1 MVCASCESERVSRR
15 LSVVGVKTGGRTS
28 DASPAP
34 MGGGGAAAAEVGAA
48 AAEPATE
55 PPRPARGLRAPFV
68 SLTERA
74 PAGLGF
80 TRPRGASILGPVDLR
95 QLEIFVKVAELG
107 SFSKAADALFLTQPT
122 VSEHIQSLE
131 DELGVRLLDRLGRG
145 AAVTKGG
152 ALLQGYAQRLLALSR
167 EARQAME
174 SFQGRMSGELL
185 VGASTIPGEYIL
197 PALIGRFKEKFPD
210 IAITLLIGGS
220 QAVTEWV
227 AEGRAEVG
235 VVGARSGHRGI
246 EFRELLPDDIVLIV
260 GAAHPWHGRK
270 QVTLEELRA
279 EPLLLRER
287 GSGTRA
293 ALEAALT
300 QAGTDIA
307 RLPRRRRDGLDP
319 GDQAGGE
326 GRVSACRSCR
336 GGPSRRSAGRAASG
350 ASASKDLKITRAFY
364 LATHR
369 ERSRS
374 PLAEAFRAFVEAE
387 AV

>member
-1 MVCASCESERVSRR
+1 M
-15 LSVVGVKTGGRTS
+15 
-28 DASPAP
+28 
-34 MGGGGAAAAEVGAA
+34 
-48 AAEPATE
+48 
-55 PPRPARGLRAPFV
+55 
-68 SLTERA
+68 
-74 PAGLGF
+74 
-80 TRPRGASILGPVDLR
+80 DLR

-107 SFSKAADALFLTQPT
+107 SFSKAAETLFLTQPT
-122 VSEHIQSLE
+122 VSEHIRTLE

-145 AAVTKGG
+145 ATVTRGG
-152 ALLQGYAQRLLALSR
+152 ALLLTYAQRLLALSR

-174 SFQGRMSGELL
+174 SFQGRMSGDLL

-210 IAITLLIGGS
+210 IAITLLIGDS

-235 VVGARSGHRGI
+235 VVGARSGHRSI
-246 EFRELLPDDIVLIV
+246 EFRELLPDDIALIV
-260 GAAHPWHGRK
+260 SATHPWHGRK
-270 QVTLEELRA
+270 QVTIEELRA

-293 ALEAALT
+293 ALEATLT

-307 RLPRRRRDGLDP
+307 AFRVVGEM
-319 GDQAGGE
+319 GSTQAIKQAVKAGVG
-326 GRVSACRSCR
+326 VSLV
-336 GGPSRRSAGRAASG
+336 SRRAVEEECRVGSLWCLRV
-350 ASASKDLKITRAFY
+350 KDLKITRAFY

-387 AV
+387 AA

>member
-1 MVCASCESERVSRR
+1 M
-15 LSVVGVKTGGRTS
+15 
-28 DASPAP
+28 
-34 MGGGGAAAAEVGAA
+34 
-48 AAEPATE
+48 
-55 PPRPARGLRAPFV
+55 
-68 SLTERA
+68 
-74 PAGLGF
+74 
-80 TRPRGASILGPVDLR
+80 DLR

-107 SFSKAADALFLTQPT
+107 SFSKAAEALFLTQPT
-122 VSEHIQSLE
+122 VSEHIRSLE

-145 AAVTKGG
+145 AVVTKGG

-174 SFQGRMSGELL
+174 SFQGRMSGDLL

-197 PALIGRFKEKFPD
+197 PGLIGRFKEKFPD
-210 IAITLLIGGS
+210 IAITLLIGDS
-220 QAVTEWV
+220 QTVTEWV

-235 VVGARSGHRGI
+235 VVGARSGPRSV

-260 GAAHPWHGRK
+260 SAAHPWHGRK
-270 QVTLEELRA
+270 QVTLDELRA

-293 ALEAALT
+293 ALESALAASAADLSAFRVVGEMGST
-300 QAGTDIA
+300 QAIK
-307 RLPRRRRDGLDP
+307 
-319 GDQAGGE
+319 QAVKAGVG
-326 GRVSACRSCR
+326 VSLV
-336 GGPSRRSAGRAASG
+336 SRRAVEDESRSG
-350 ASASKDLKITRAFY
+350 AVWCLRVKDLKIARAFY

-387 AV
+387 AA

>member
-1 MVCASCESERVSRR
+1 M
-15 LSVVGVKTGGRTS
+15 
-28 DASPAP
+28 
-34 MGGGGAAAAEVGAA
+34 
-48 AAEPATE
+48 
-55 PPRPARGLRAPFV
+55 
-68 SLTERA
+68 
-74 PAGLGF
+74 
-80 TRPRGASILGPVDLR
+80 DLR

-107 SFSKAADALFLTQPT
+107 SFSRAAEALFLTQPT
-122 VSEHIQSLE
+122 VSEHIRTLE

-152 ALLQGYAQRLLALSR
+152 ALLLSHAQRMLALAR

-210 IAITLLIGGS
+210 IAITLLIGDS
-220 QAVTEWV
+220 QGAIEWV
-227 AEGRAEVG
+227 AEGRAEIG
-235 VVGARSGHRGI
+235 VVGARPPHRGV
-246 EFRELLPDDIVLIV
+246 EFRELMPDDIVLIV
-260 GAAHPWHGRK
+260 SAAHPWQGRK
-270 QVTLEELRA
+270 QVTLLELRG

-293 ALEAALT
+293 ALESALREAGADVADFRVVGEMGST
-300 QAGTDIA
+300 QAIK
-307 RLPRRRRDGLDP
+307 
-319 GDQAGGE
+319 QAVKAGVG
-326 GRVSACRSCR
+326 VSLL
-336 GGPSRRSAGRAASG
+336 SRRAVEEECRAGSVWCLRV
-350 ASASKDLKITRAFY
+350 KDLKIARAFY